1 LRRVALWFGL
11 RPHVAGGGLFPCKVP
26 PLNLSLGLAATLL
39 NHVIEVPAMNAK
51 TFDALLEE
59 IEALPVERQETLAEI
74 LRHRLAE
81 KRRKE
86 IARNAREAREL
97 FEKGQLPCGS
107 VDELMRDLG
116 AGET

>member
-1 LRRVALWFGL
+1 MRTVALRFGL
-11 RPHVAGGGLFPCKVP
+11 RLHVAAGNPFPFKVP
-26 PLNLSLGLAATLL
+26 PLNLSTGLAATLL

-97 FEKGQLPCGS
+97 YEKGQLPCGS

>member
-1 LRRVALWFGL
+1 LRTVALRFGL
-11 RPHVAGGGLFPCKVP
+11 RLHVAAGNPFPFKVP
-26 PLNLSLGLAATLL
+26 PLNLSTGLAATLL

>member
-1 LRRVALWFGL
+1 MRAVTLRLGL
-11 RPHVAGGGLFPCKVP
+11 RSHIAGGDLIPCKVP
-26 PLNLSLGLAATLL
+26 PLSLSPGPAATLL
-39 NHVIEVPAMNAK
+39 THVIEVLAMNAK

-107 VDELMRDLG
+107 VDELTRDLG

>member
-1 LRRVALWFGL
+1 M
-11 RPHVAGGGLFPCKVP
+11 RPHVAGGGLFPCKVSS
-26 PLNLSLGLAATLL
+26 LNLSLGLAATLL

-59 IEALPVERQETLAEI
+59 IETLPLERQETLAEI

-97 FEKGQLPCGS
+97 FENEKGQLPCGS

>member
-1 LRRVALWFGL
+1 MPFM
-11 RPHVAGGGLFPCKVP
+11 VP
-26 PLNLSLGLAATLL
+26 PSSLSPGLAATLL
-39 NHVIEVPAMNAK
+39 NYMIEVPAMNAK

-116 AGET
+116 AGETQ

>member
-1 LRRVALWFGL
+1 MSQVE
-11 RPHVAGGGLFPCKVP
+11 PFPCKVP
-26 PLNLSLGLAATLL
+26 LLILSPSLAGTML
-39 NHVIEVPAMNAK
+39 NHSIEVFPMNAK
-51 TFDALLEE
+51 TFEALLEE

-107 VDELMRDLG
+107 VDELMRDLS
-116 AGET
+116 AGETE